1 MQGPIIRITPHE
13 IHVDDPDFIDE
24 LFTGPGK
31 RRDKNGMIGGA
42 LQGEWN
48 DRLMCILLKSGIAP
62 ESTAGTIPHD
72 LHRRRRAA
80 FSSYFSK
87 ANIRRLE
94 PVITEALDNLLKR
107 LDGCA
112 KTGNPMPLTYAYKAL
127 TSDVITAYCFGQS
140 TGYLTWEDFNS
151 PLFDTVSKFLELSWW
166 MTHVRWLGPMLD
178 SLPVKVQ
185 VMLMPSMKSWYDML
199 QVSYGRE
206 LSNRV

>member
-1 MQGPIIRITPHE
+1 MSWNNSLAST
-13 IHVDDPDFIDE
+13 
-24 LFTGPGK
+24 LL
-31 RRDKNGMIGGA
+31 NA
-42 LQGEWN
+42 GE
-48 DRLMCILLKSGIAP
+48 AP

-72 LHRRRRAA
+72 LHRKRRAA

-94 PVITEALDNLLKR
+94 PVITEALDNLLQR
-107 LDGCA
+107 LDACA
-112 KTGNPMPLTYAYKAL
+112 KTGDPMPLTYAYKAL

-151 PLFDTVSKFLELSWW
+151 PLFDTVSRFLELSWW
-166 MTHVRWLGPMLD
+166 MTHVGWLGPMLD

-199 QVSYGRE
+199 EVSFRLQLPNG
-206 LSNRV
+206 V